1 MSSAQEAMLW
11 LAREIPD
18 DLEDAFHDLNMDL
31 DEVDGEYRPQILA
44 AAKEAAE
51 LLAAAATGDGEA
63 VEELKLVRATLMLWT
78 WANAERQ
85 RRAFVSA
92 LHVWL
97 RRAASTFGDLF
108 MEVVEAGVMAL
119 VRSGLQGF
127 VDD

>member
-18 DLEDAFHDLNMDL
+18 DLEAAFHDLRMDL
-31 DEVDGEYRPQILA
+31 DEVEGEYRSQILA

-63 VEELKLVRATLMLWT
+63 VEELKVVRATLMLWT
-78 WANAERQ
+78 WANAESQ
-85 RRAFVSA
+85 RKAFVSA
-92 LHVWL
+92 LHAWL
-97 RRAASTFGDLF
+97 RRAASTFGELA

-127 VDD
+127 VGA